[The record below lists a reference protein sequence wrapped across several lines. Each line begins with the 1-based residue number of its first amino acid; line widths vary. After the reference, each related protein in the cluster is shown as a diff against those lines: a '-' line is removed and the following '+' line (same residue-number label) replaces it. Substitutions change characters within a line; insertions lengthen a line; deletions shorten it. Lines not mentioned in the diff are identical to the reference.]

1 MCITFWWDNVE
12 RRDTSRYE
20 VFVEDNIKMD
30 FKELMYEVLG
40 WIQPFQNTERCQT
53 FFRSD
58 RYRDQYTFL
67 GLRY

>member
-20 VFVEDNIKMD
+20 VYVEDNIKMD

-40 WIQPFQNTERCQT
+40 WIQPFQNTEHCQT
-53 FFRSD
+53 FLP
-58 RYRDQYTFL
+58 Q
-67 GLRY
+67 